1 MKSSHA
7 VAHVSAVFDEPNLIA
22 DAGLLPVVH
31 LAERAGLPGLAGSAI
46 RIEGADNSG
55 GAHPAAKVMSLLGA
69 MCAGA
74 DSIEDA
80 DRLRH
85 GAMGR
90 AFTGVRAPSTLG
102 TFLRS
107 FTHGHNLQL
116 ARVHRDFLT
125 ALARLTPLLPGAEQ
139 VMFIDIDPTHRRVY
153 GHAKQ
158 GAEVGRLKG
167 QRTLHP
173 ILATFSTPIARPV
186 IGAVRL
192 RRGKAADVRGAERF
206 VAEAL
211 AIAKQTGAGGIR
223 LVRADSKFYTAD
235 VVAACRRAGAHFS
248 LTTGMNP
255 SIAAA
260 ITRIEEDRWIPIR
273 YPDAF
278 VDPDTGEMVSD
289 AEVAEIEYT
298 AFTGR
303 RKAEQITARLI
314 VRRVR
319 RLNGDVAQ
327 GQGELFTAW
336 RYHPVFTDSPF
347 PVLDAEL
354 DHRRHTVVE
363 QAIADA
369 KSGPLA
375 HLPSG
380 NFQAN
385 AAWLTLW
392 AMSHNLLRAAGALA
406 SLFHA
411 KATTATLRAHLINV
425 PARLARTARTK
436 LTAHLP
442 EHWPWR
448 EAFLS
453 LFDAVHRP
461 PSTV

>member
-1 MKSSHA
+1 MQSSHA
-7 VAHVSAVFDEPNLIA
+7 PISVSAAFDEPNLIA
-22 DAGLLPVVH
+22 DAGLLPLVR
-31 LAERAGLPGLAGSAI
+31 LAERAGLPDMAAAI
-46 RIEGADNSG
+46 RIDRAANSG

-74 DSIEDA
+74 DSIDDA

-85 GAMGR
+85 GAMAR
-90 AFTGVRAPSTLG
+90 AFGGVRAPSTLG

-107 FTHGHNLQL
+107 FTHGHNRQLHRVHCQFLAQL
-116 ARVHRDFLT
+116 ARH
-125 ALARLTPLLPGAEQ
+125 APLLPGAEQ
-139 VMFIDIDPTHRRVY
+139 VMYIDIDPTHRRVY

-173 ILATFSTPIARPV
+173 ILATLSTPIARPV
-186 IGAVRL
+186 IAAVRL
-192 RRGKAADVRGAERF
+192 RRGKAADVRGAESF
-206 VAEAL
+206 VAQAL
-211 AIAKQTGAGGIR
+211 AIAKQTGSTGIR

-235 VVAACRRAGAHFS
+235 VVAACRRAAAHFS

-260 ITRIEEDRWIPIR
+260 IGRIDEDSWTAIR

-289 AEVAEIEYT
+289 AEIAEIQYT

-303 RKAEQITARLI
+303 KKAEQVTARLI

-319 RLNGDVAQ
+319 RLNTEVTQ

-336 RYHPVFTDSPF
+336 RYHPVFTDSPL
-347 PVLDAEL
+347 PLLDAEL
-354 DHRRHTVVE
+354 DHRRHAVIE
-363 QAIADA
+363 QAIADG

-406 SLFHA
+406 SRFHT
-411 KATTATLRAHLINV
+411 KATTATLRAHLVHV
-425 PARLARTARTK
+425 PARLARTARTQ

-442 EHWPWR
+442 AHWPWQD
-448 EAFLS
+448 AFLS
-453 LFDAVHRP
+453 LFDAVHQP
-461 PSTV
+461 PPTA